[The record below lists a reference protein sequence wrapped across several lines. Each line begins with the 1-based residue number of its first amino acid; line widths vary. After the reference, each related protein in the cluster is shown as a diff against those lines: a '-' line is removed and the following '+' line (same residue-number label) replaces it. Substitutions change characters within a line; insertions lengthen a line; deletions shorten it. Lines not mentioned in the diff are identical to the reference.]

1 MGYCKTHQKKY
12 ISENL
17 KWEVRKD
24 KKEKYD
30 LEKVYTRL
38 IQELDQRPELLESNY
53 IMIENQPAIKNP
65 KMKSIQMIIYTYF
78 LMRGKIDLEK
88 KIVLQFL
95 LASNKLKVKLEDSI
109 AQDSMISEI
118 NQKYKDK
125 YKRHKE
131 TAKKYCEWYLNNQ
144 VLESEKW
151 LGIYGDKKKQD
162 DLADTFLMN
171 IYKIQLEC
179 K

>member
-1 MGYCKTHQKKY
+1 
-12 ISENL
+12 
-17 KWEVRKD
+17 
-24 KKEKYD
+24 
-30 LEKVYTRL
+30 
-38 IQELDQRPELLESNY
+38 
-53 IMIENQPAIKNP
+53 
-65 KMKSIQMIIYTYF
+65 
-78 LMRGKIDLEK
+78 MRGKIDLEK